1 MSKEGFSDRQGLQ
14 LEQEL
19 VLRLIT
25 RKVGEVPQDLRSSVE
40 LLSIDRLEVLAEALI
55 DFNSL
60 RDLQDWL
67 RIN

>member
-60 RDLQDWL
+60 RDLQNWL